1 MKLSILKQ
9 NSSDKIDLASSFAL
23 LLLAIC
29 SFFLSFSLIFDSF
42 SAIYFFIMLAVSML
56 FSITIIKN
64 FKKTSIII
72 AVILPI
78 LFVIFHNDLIGFFA
92 AMLNKIQ
99 LIMFEKYAFS
109 VHFFDSSSTSFAAK
123 IIFLSCLSL
132 LFSWIFFSDSKIL
145 KAVFLL
151 LMIAFVAFLGDIL
164 SVVLAIFCSLMMVF
178 YNKKRS
184 FFDVMARSFVIIFAL
199 SIFISAQFT
208 QVFSKKITMNI
219 SNSVYGGDGFQLLMG
234 ELSDSKPFRPKGFS
248 SLEVVMD
255 TPEAMY
261 LHGFLGYNYSDG
273 NWQTVDYSQISDY
286 SEKLAYLDA
295 QGFTANSQTVIFA
308 ENFADEFSFNN
319 VTVTNLGANSSVY
332 YTPATAKSDA
342 SPRFFSSGGL
352 ENQKKFG
359 EKTPAS
365 SQTIE
370 DLIQNSSSFSNKYHD
385 ENDLLNETFISNS
398 AIFDEIYTQ
407 NFTKLPDN
415 INRVLDTELAKYDVE
430 RGNLND
436 IANVIYDYLG
446 EFSYDTDASN
456 LTLEQFL
463 QTSKSGYSI
472 HFASAAT
479 EIFRYYGIPARY
491 AEGYIVDK
499 NAVKNKLSGSPI
511 TLTDAD
517 FHAWTEYYLTGIGWI
532 PFEST
537 PEYFDKMPLP
547 NGVSAEKLQELTQNN
562 AAIQQGNNVVSGER
576 IADKIV
582 DDEEQ
587 TKNYYLI
594 FAFAPLFLAA
604 IIVGV
609 RVLYIRNKLKYDA
622 SFALQTC
629 VSLLNYRQKHVEM
642 ANGIYDFSALS
653 DDLQSRLDDFQSALM
668 EKMYSN
674 HSALQVS
681 DSLVLYKSVKKSA
694 FADLNFYQKIMYTVK
709 VYFLF

>member
-9 NSSDKIDLASSFAL
+9 NSSYKIDFASSFAL
-23 LLLAIC
+23 LFLAIC
-29 SFFLSFSLIFDSF
+29 SLFLSFSLIFDSF

-56 FSITIIKN
+56 FSIKIIKKS
-64 FKKTSIII
+64 KKTSIII

-109 VHFFDSSSTSFAAK
+109 VHFFDSSGTSFAAK

-184 FFDVMARSFVIIFAL
+184 FFDVMARSFVIISAL
-199 SIFISAQFT
+199 SIFISAQFM

-219 SNSVYGGDGFQLLMG
+219 SNSVYGGDGFQLPMG
-234 ELSDSKPFRPKGFS
+234 DLSDSKPFRPKGFS

-255 TPEAMY
+255 TPESMY

-273 NWQTVDYSQISDY
+273 NWQTADYSQISDY

-365 SQTIE
+365 SRTIE
-370 DLIQNSSSFSNKYHD
+370 DLIQNSSSFSNKYHN
-385 ENDLLNETFISNS
+385 ENYLLKESFISNS

-415 INRVLDTELAKYDVE
+415 INRILDTELAKYDVE

-446 EFSYDTDASN
+446 GFSYDIDASN

-562 AAIQQGNNVVSGER
+562 ASIQQGNNVVSGER
-576 IADKIV
+576 TADKII

-604 IIVGV
+604 IILGV

-642 ANGIYDFSALS
+642 TNGIYDFSALS
-653 DDLQSRLDDFQSALM
+653 DDLQSRLDDFQSTLM

-681 DSLVLYKSVKKSA
+681 DSLGLYKNVKKSA

-709 VYFLF
+709 VYF